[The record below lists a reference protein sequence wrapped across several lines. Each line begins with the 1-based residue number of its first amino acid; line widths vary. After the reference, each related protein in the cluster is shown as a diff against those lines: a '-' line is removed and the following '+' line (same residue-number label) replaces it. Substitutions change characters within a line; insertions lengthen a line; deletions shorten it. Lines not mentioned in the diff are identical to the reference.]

1 MRIVVDL
8 QGAQTEN
15 RLRGIGRYS
24 LALAQAMVQ
33 VAENHELWIA
43 LNGEF
48 EETIEPIRESF
59 DHLVPQERIVV
70 FDVPGPVAEIDRANF
85 WRARSAEHIREH
97 FLASLKPD
105 ATFLSS
111 LFEGRV
117 SDAVTSVGSSVRF
130 GLSAVTLFDLIPL
143 LYEETYLADSKIRD
157 WYFRKL
163 DSLKRADLLFA
174 ISQSS
179 RQDAI
184 NVLSIPED
192 RIINILGAAD
202 DRFQRL
208 EMTPDEIQRIRTKFG
223 LNKPFIMYTGG
234 IDYRKNVE
242 GLIEAYALCPG
253 QLREAHQL
261 AIVCSIPEVD
271 RQRLDDMAT
280 RCGLGKD
287 DLIFTGFVTDQEM
300 VALYNLCALFVF
312 PSLYEGFG
320 LPALEAMRC
329 GAAVIGS
336 NTSSIPELVG
346 RSDALFDPTRP
357 QAIADKITGVLA
369 NRDFYQSLCDHA
381 PTQSKRFSWNATARR
396 ALVALEETH
405 VRCRERKQVFA
416 SVPQYRPKMAYI
428 SPLPPER
435 TGIAVYGAELLPE
448 LSRYY
453 EIEVVVDQKEA
464 SDPWVRANFPI
475 RRPDWFDQHASRFE
489 RVVYH
494 VGNSP
499 FHSYQ
504 FDLLEKHSGIVA
516 LHDFFLSGVIND
528 MDRFGD
534 KPGWLV
540 ESLLESHGYGAL
552 MVLRQDPDTAI
563 STFPASKPIL
573 DEAAGVIVHS
583 HTVKRWAEDY
593 YGKNYVT
600 NWRVVPHLRRL
611 PHLISRRSA
620 RDELELDDS
629 VFLVCSFGLLGPT
642 KNNHSV
648 LEAWL
653 ASPLSTDQRCR
664 LVFVGE
670 NHPGE
675 YGSQLTKRIKESGLT
690 DRITITG
697 WASPKLFRNYL
708 AAADMAIQLRTLSKG
723 ETSGTMLD
731 CLAYGL
737 PLVINSH
744 GPAAE
749 FPEGVVTKLPDQFCV
764 ADLTSVITSLWQ
776 SEADRESFSRSAV
789 SFIGTRHAPAK
800 VGELYKDAIESIY
813 AQGSFALYRQL
824 ITRLSCLNTGNNLAS
839 SSDVIQVAQ
848 AIAANQPRRSLPQ
861 LLIDISE
868 LAKRDVKTGIQRVV
882 RSVLLELIAHPPA
895 NWRVEPVYFDGS
907 AYRYARNFTLNFI
920 DCARLGSLDEK
931 LDPKAGD
938 IYLCLDFLP
947 DIVPDQE
954 PQYAYW
960 RNRGVKAYFV
970 VYDLLPMLRP
980 DTFPVG
986 GDDFQRAWLAGV
998 SRVADGLVCIS
1009 RAVANELVQMLDML
1023 QPQRT
1028 RNLDIG
1034 YFHLGANI
1042 AQSAPMSDMAKD
1054 AGATLAQI
1062 RSRPSFLMVGTVEPR
1077 KAHGQ
1082 TLAAFERL
1090 WRDGLDVNLVIVG
1103 KKGWL
1108 VEALVRQL
1116 QSHVERGKRM
1126 FWLEACSDDVLMRL
1140 YEDCAALLMASEGE
1154 GFGLPLIEAALHKLP
1169 IICRDLSVFKEV
1181 AGEHAYYFHGT
1192 EPEDLADAIREWIE
1206 LNKSDKAPDSS
1217 GMPWIT
1223 WKQSTAQLLDVILG
1237 EQWFKQWTS
1246 QNRA

>member
-1 MRIVVDL
+1 MRLVVDL
-8 QGAQTEN
+8 QGAQTESKF
-15 RLRGIGRYS
+15 RGIGRYS
-24 LALAQAMVQ
+24 LALTQALVQ
-33 VAENHELWIA
+33 VAQHHELWIA

-48 EETIEPIRESF
+48 EETIEPIRGSF

-70 FDVPGPVAEIDRANF
+70 FDVPGPVAEVDRANF
-85 WRARSAEHIREH
+85 WRARTAEHIREH

-105 ATFLSS
+105 ATLLSS

-117 SDAVTSVGSSVRF
+117 SDAVTSVGCSVSC

-143 LYEETYLADSKIRD
+143 LYEETYLSGPEIRD

-179 RQDAI
+179 RRDAI
-184 NVLSIPED
+184 SALSIPDD

-202 DRFQRL
+202 DHFQRL

-223 LNKPFIMYTGG
+223 LDRPFIMYTGG

-242 GLIEAYALCPG
+242 GLIESYALCPG
-253 QLREAHQL
+253 QLREGHHL
-261 AIVCSIPEVD
+261 AIVCGIQEAD
-271 RQRLDDMAT
+271 RQRLDKIAA
-280 RCGLGKD
+280 RSGLGKD
-287 DLIFTGFVTDQEM
+287 DLIFTGFVSDREM

-320 LPALEAMRC
+320 LPVLEAMSC

-336 NTSSIPELVG
+336 NTSSIPEVVG

-357 QAIADKITGVLA
+357 QAIADKITEVLT
-369 NRDFYQSLCDHA
+369 NKDFYQSLCDHA
-381 PTQSKRFSWNATARR
+381 PIQSKRFSWSATARR

-405 VRCRERKQVFA
+405 DRCRERKQVVA
-416 SVPQYRPKMAYI
+416 GVPQYRPKMAYI

-435 TGIAVYGAELLPE
+435 TGIAVYSAELLPE
-448 LSRYY
+448 LSRHYD
-453 EIEVVVDQKEA
+453 IEVVVDQKEA
-464 SDPWVRANFPI
+464 TDSWVRANFPI
-475 RRPDWFDQHASRFE
+475 RSPDWFDQHASRFE

-494 VGNSP
+494 VGNST

-504 FDLLEKHSGIVA
+504 FDLLEKHSGIVV
-516 LHDFFLSGVIND
+516 LHDFFLGDVINH

-534 KPGWLV
+534 KPGWLA
-540 ESLLESHGYGAL
+540 ESLLESHGYAAL
-552 MVLRQDPDTAI
+552 MVLNQDPDTAI
-563 STFPASKPIL
+563 WTLPASKPIL

-600 NWRVVPHLRRL
+600 NWRVVPQLRGV
-611 PHLISRRSA
+611 PNSIDRRTA
-620 RDELELDDS
+620 RDALGIDDS
-629 VFLVCSFGLLGPT
+629 LFLVCSFGLLGPT
-642 KNNHSV
+642 KHNHSL

-653 ASPLSTDQRCR
+653 ASPLSRDQRCQ

-675 YGSQLTKRIKESGLT
+675 TGRQLTKRIKESGSA
-690 DRITITG
+690 DRIKITG
-697 WASPKLFRNYL
+697 WADSKLFCNYL
-708 AAADMAIQLRTLSKG
+708 AGCDMAVQLRTLSRG
-723 ETSGTMLD
+723 ETSRTILD
-731 CLAYGL
+731 CLAHGL

-749 FPEGVVTKLPDQFCV
+749 FPEGVVAKLPDQFCV
-764 ADLTSVITSLWQ
+764 EDLTSVITSLWQ
-776 SEADRESFSRSAV
+776 SEADRKSFSHSAV
-789 SFIGTRHAPAK
+789 SFIGTQHAPAK
-800 VGELYKDAIESIY
+800 VGELYRDAIESIY
-813 AQGSFALYRQL
+813 SQGSFAHYRQL
-824 ITRLSCLNTGNNLAS
+824 ITRLPCLDTGSNLAS
-839 SSDVIQVAQ
+839 SRDLIQVAQ
-848 AIAANQPRRSLPQ
+848 AIAANQPRRSFPQ

-868 LAKRDVKTGIQRVV
+868 LAKLDVKTGIQRVV

-895 NWRVEPVYFDGS
+895 NWRVEPIYFDGS
-907 AYRYARNFTLNFI
+907 GYRYARKFTSNFI
-920 DCARLGSLDEK
+920 ECAQLDSMDENV
-931 LDPKAGD
+931 DPKAED
-938 IYLCLDFLP
+938 IYLGIDFLP
-947 DIVPDQE
+947 DIVLMQE
-954 PQYAYW
+954 PLYAHW
-960 RNRGVKAYFV
+960 RNRGVKVFFV
-970 VYDLLPMLRP
+970 VYDLLRMLRP

-986 GDDFQRAWLAGV
+986 SYDFQRAWMA
-998 SRVADGLVCIS
+998 SIARVADGLVCIS
-1009 RAVANELVQMLDML
+1009 RAVANELMPMLDLL
-1023 QPQRT
+1023 QPQRA

-1042 AQSAPMSDMAKD
+1042 AQSSPLSGMAKD
-1054 AGATLAQI
+1054 ADATLAQI

-1077 KAHGQ
+1077 KGHGQ

-1090 WRDGLDVNLVIVG
+1090 WHNGLDVNLVIVG

-1108 VEALVRQL
+1108 VEALLRQL
-1116 QSHVERGKRM
+1116 QSHVERGKRL
-1126 FWLEACSDDVLMRL
+1126 FWLEACSDDMLKRL

-1192 EPEDLADAIREWIE
+1192 EPEDVANAIREWIE
-1206 LNKSDKAPDSS
+1206 LRKSGNIPDSS
-1217 GMPWIT
+1217 EMPWLT
-1223 WKQSTAQLLDVILG
+1223 WKQSTTELLDVILKG
-1237 EQWFKQWTS
+1237 QWYKKWSPQDDT
-1246 QNRA
+1246 